1 MVGILEFCRRFPDED
16 ACLDVIFNSKFGD
29 HTPCPHC
36 GVIGGWGRVRGTK
49 KYFHSCRKQVSPLK
63 DTAFYRSNMSLTAY
77 FYAML
82 LFSNCASGVRSSF
95 LRRQLGI
102 HPKSAHR
109 LCNRIRLHMASYE
122 RPAKLGG
129 PGKLVEVD
137 EVLLRHAL
145 CPGKGQHQLTS
156 VMGLACQGKVIT
168 GIVAD
173 RKRRTLH
180 ANILKFVEPGST
192 IVTDDWCGYKGLERL
207 GFRHISVNH
216 SRGYFNER
224 GFSTCEIDSYWAT
237 LRRAMRGYHQVAA
250 ANQWM
255 FLAEIECRYNFRDKR
270 DALFEAL
277 ISHWPAITADNLVT
291 FERRFDWRSN
301 DWPSGD
307 YADSSKTGMGSKIS
321 VRKELREEADPA
333 TQALGSDLASTL

>member
-1 MVGILEFCRRFPDED
+1 
-16 ACLDVIFNSKFGD
+16 
-29 HTPCPHC
+29 
-36 GVIGGWGRVRGTK
+36 
-49 KYFHSCRKQVSPLK
+49 
-63 DTAFYRSNMSLTAY
+63 
-77 FYAML
+77 
-82 LFSNCASGVRSSF
+82 
-95 LRRQLGI
+95 
-102 HPKSAHR
+102 
-109 LCNRIRLHMASYE
+109 MASYE

-145 CPGKGQHQLTS
+145 CPGKGQLQLTS

-237 LRRAMRGYHQVAA
+237 LRRAMRGYHQMAA
-250 ANQWM
+250 ANLWM

-277 ISHWPAITADNLVT
+277 ISHWPAITAENLVS

-301 DWPSGD
+301 GQLGGD
-307 YADSSKTGMGSKIS
+307 FVDSSKVGSGSPIS
-321 VRKELREEADPA
+321 SRAEQSEQAVPA
-333 TQALGSDLASTL
+333 TQVLGFRLESPL